1 MKLVKDYE
9 VEIELKQNTD
19 AQDHTTMFNCVWDS
33 MRGRYHALHCF
44 SSCLAT
50 SFMNTTLVESDFSI
64 LKWEK
69 NSNQKSLTN
78 LAFEGIFAS
87 KQHNRLTKI

>member
-1 MKLVKDYE
+1 
-9 VEIELKQNTD
+9 
-19 AQDHTTMFNCVWDS
+19 
-33 MRGRYHALHCF
+33 
-44 SSCLAT
+44 
-50 SFMNTTLVESDFSI
+50 MNTTLVESDFSI